1 MNSEVGCSRCTAVAA
16 LQLVGEDRLALDSP
30 ITSIVDLGGTTISA
44 EVTLWHLLTHTSGLA
59 DDADEEA
66 GEDYETLWVD
76 KPVYSVIETRDFLPQ
91 FAYKPALFA
100 PGCDVGTAT
109 WDTSSL
115 IWPYKRSPGRRTGN
129 TYATPS
135 SRQPE

>member
-44 EVTLWHLLTHTSGLA
+44 EVTLRHLLTHTSGLA

-66 GEDYETLWVD
+66 GEEYETLWVA
-76 KPVYSVIETRDFLPQ
+76 S
-91 FAYKPALFA
+91 
-100 PGCDVGTAT
+100 
-109 WDTSSL
+109 
-115 IWPYKRSPGRRTGN
+115 RS
-129 TYATPS
+129 TPS
-135 SRQPE
+135 SRHATSCRNSPTSRRFSRPVAMSVLQRGIPPR